1 MVLRLRKSPMDLS
14 PEFFTKRPHIHDEAN
29 ILPEYDIQKFEEYN
43 NFIFNESDIDIHFVF
58 MENAGDKT
66 IDEIAVEKV
75 QELGIGGESREERGV
90 LLLYDVRG
98 KKLRIE
104 VGYGLEEYFPDAFVG
119 YLIHDHTRHFFST
132 GDISTGLRLLIRMI
146 HHRIREAV
154 LGNTFNP
161 RVVELIRHRGYLS
174 GGAGV
179 TSSMPARAHGKTTRQ
194 SGITDEVRQGYSP
207 QPTPKAV
214 YEKYLEWLAA
224 GEYEPRIAI
233 FTPQSQTYMASLPTT
248 KAYFQYI
255 LIQEYSRKYK
265 ISIRDDVAL
274 LYFTDDPLVCPHF
287 FKKTDDGWQMDI
299 MAEVTNTRNRVG
311 GVYTWDYSGHND
323 IYTKTFIDKLI
334 NIKNYI
340 RIVDGDN
347 RELPI
352 RSSR

>member
-1 MVLRLRKSPMDLS
+1 
-14 PEFFTKRPHIHDEAN
+14 
-29 ILPEYDIQKFEEYN
+29 
-43 NFIFNESDIDIHFVF
+43 
-58 MENAGDKT
+58 
-66 IDEIAVEKV
+66 
-75 QELGIGGESREERGV
+75 
-90 LLLYDVRG
+90 
-98 KKLRIE
+98 
-104 VGYGLEEYFPDAFVG
+104 
-119 YLIHDHTRHFFST
+119 
-132 GDISTGLRLLIRMI
+132 MI
-146 HHRIREAV
+146 HHRIHGAV
-154 LGNTFNP
+154 LGNAFNP

-179 TSSMPARAHGKTTRQ
+179 TSSMPAREHGKTTRQ
-194 SGITDEVRQGYSP
+194 SSITDEARQGYSP

-224 GEYEPRIAI
+224 GKYDPRIAI
-233 FTPQSQTYMASLPTT
+233 FTPQSQAYMASLPTT

-255 LIQEYSRKYK
+255 LIQEYSRNYN

-287 FKKTDDGWQMDI
+287 FKKTDNGWQMDI
-299 MAEVTNTRNRVG
+299 LAEVANTRNRVG

-323 IYTKTFIDKLI
+323 IYTKTFVDKLI